1 MRFDSHVEA
10 LLAAAV
16 GLVNHLTPGHD
27 GISPLQP
34 PSGRACSSVCAQ
46 VLVSQGR
53 HPNVTEAQGA
63 ELASY
68 AVLLRGVFAATAAG
82 AVDDAARQVNDLL
95 ERTGARPRL
104 DLAADGWGL
113 HFHGPDDG
121 LVVGWSAGIAAA
133 LALCLGSDLAG
144 VLGICS
150 ADPCD
155 RVFVDGSRN
164 GTRRFCSTRC
174 QNRVKAAA
182 HRRRP

>member
-10 LLAAAV
+10 LLAASV

-27 GISPLQP
+27 GITPVEA
-34 PSGRACSSVCAQ
+34 PSGRERRATCAR
-46 VLVSQGR
+46 VLVSLGR
-53 HPNVTEAQGA
+53 SPAVTPTQGA
-63 ELASY
+63 ELAAY
-68 AVLLRGVFAATAAG
+68 AVLVREVYVATATG
-82 AVDDAARQVNDLL
+82 AVDDAARLVNDLL
-95 ERTGARPRL
+95 RRTGARPQL
-104 DLAADGWGL
+104 DLAPDGWVL

-155 RVFVDGSRN
+155 RVFVDGSKN
-164 GTRRFCSTRC
+164 VTRRFCSTRC